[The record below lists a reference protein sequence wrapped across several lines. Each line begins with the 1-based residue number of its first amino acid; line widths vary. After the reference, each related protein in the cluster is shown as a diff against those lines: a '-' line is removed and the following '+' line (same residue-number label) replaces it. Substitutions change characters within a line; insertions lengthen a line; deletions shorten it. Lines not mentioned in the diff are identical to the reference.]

1 MPEVLSIEP
10 TSRCLPPAFGSA
22 LSVPNVDSALVRLR
36 THRPPLVLL
45 APLDIEDPTP
55 IQFLEEVHQI
65 TPRLPVLFVASDSQP
80 SSALIL
86 TSQELVRRGAHGVIT
101 AEMDGPTVART
112 IDLAR
117 NLSRPLLRPPAI
129 ETWRQ
134 HLVGSSRPMQQVADT
149 IRLVGPRRATVLI
162 TGESGTGKE
171 MAARALHLASTRA
184 HLPMVAINCNA
195 IPETLLEAELFGH
208 TKGAFTGA
216 QNARAGRFEQAH
228 QSTLFLDEI
237 GDLPLDL
244 QTKLLRALQERE
256 IQRLGSSETTK
267 VDVRVIAATNAN
279 LPEKIRQGRFREDLY
294 YRLNVVP
301 LHMPPLRVRPD
312 DLPQLIHHFLDK
324 ICDLEGLST
333 KQVSAET
340 LDHLRRHDW
349 PGNVR
354 ELENS
359 VEKAVALSGERRLLF
374 PTDFE
379 FVRPRPAPRLDAD
392 MPRLTLPDSGLDF
405 MQTVGTLELHLL
417 EQALR
422 KANGNKTQAAD
433 LLRLKRT
440 TLTAKLKVLEASVGR
455 ASM

>member
-10 TSRCLPPAFGSA
+10 STRCLPLDGAATF
-22 LSVPNVDSALVRLR
+22 SVPDADSALARLR
-36 THRPPLVLL
+36 THRLPLVLL
-45 APLDIEDPTP
+45 APLG
-55 IQFLEEVHQI
+55 IQNPSPVELLEEVHQI
-65 TPRLPVLFVASDSQP
+65 APRLPVLFAAFAAQP
-80 SSALIL
+80 STALML
-86 TSQELVRRGAHGVIT
+86 LSQELLRRGAYAVLT
-101 AEMDGPTVART
+101 PEMDAATVRTT
-112 IDLAR
+112 IDQAR
-117 NLSRPLLRPPAI
+117 ELSRSVLRPPQI
-129 ETWRQ
+129 EPWRQ
-134 HLVGSSRPMQQVADT
+134 HLVGASRPMQQVADT

-162 TGESGTGKE
+162 TGQSGTGKE
-171 MAARALHLASTRA
+171 MAARAIHLASARA

-216 QNARAGRFEQAH
+216 QNARQGRFEQAH

-256 IQRLGSSETTK
+256 VQRLGSSETVK
-267 VDVRVIAATNAN
+267 VDVRVVAATNAD

-301 LHMPPLRVRPD
+301 LPMPALKHRLE
-312 DLPQLIHHFLDK
+312 DLPALVHHFLDK
-324 ICDLEGLST
+324 ICQYEGLPL
-333 KQVSAET
+333 KQISPET
-340 LDHLRRHDW
+340 LDHLRRHEW

-359 VEKAVALSGERRLLF
+359 VEKAVALSGERRMLF
-374 PTDFE
+374 PSDFE
-379 FVRPRPAPRLDAD
+379 LVRSRTAPRLDAD
-392 MPRLTLPDSGLDF
+392 MPRLMLPDAGLDF
-405 MQTVGTLELHLL
+405 TQTVGSLELQLL

-455 ASM
+455 VAI